1 MAALLLAL
9 SLIALDELW
18 NTPTPSA
25 VPRKP
30 KLGCSA
36 HPPYRKFFTA
46 RSENRFLSQ
55 INAHGGSGGASLRP
69 VDRRA
74 NLLFKLDYSK
84 IAEDTGAR
92 YRPAL
97 WEKRDHAPVKL
108 FVYL

>member
-1 MAALLLAL
+1 M
-9 SLIALDELW
+9 
-18 NTPTPSA
+18 
-25 VPRKP
+25 R
-30 KLGCSA
+30 
-36 HPPYRKFFTA
+36 TA
-46 RSENRFLSQ
+46 
-55 INAHGGSGGASLRP
+55 GSGGASLRP

-97 WEKRDHAPVKL
+97 WEKRDHAPAKL